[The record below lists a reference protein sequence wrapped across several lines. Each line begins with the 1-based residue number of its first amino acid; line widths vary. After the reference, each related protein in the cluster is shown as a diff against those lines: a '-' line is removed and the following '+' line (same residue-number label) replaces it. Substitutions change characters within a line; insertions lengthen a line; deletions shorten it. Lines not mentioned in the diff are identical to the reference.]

1 MRFSRV
7 SPLCARSACCPSGP
21 TIIGRV
27 GRAPC
32 SWPHTTA
39 RLALH
44 SLPNCRDPGHTSEAQ
59 HGDADAVRQLIAE
72 GVDPSF
78 ANDIGQTALHVACVW
93 GTQGCVE
100 VLIQAGAKLDA
111 VNSITGDTPL
121 HLAAQDGDRGD
132 PGGRAASVKL
142 LVAAGASTN
151 IKNKKGRKAYQGCSD
166 PELRVLLG
174 GPADVHDNNPHGGGG
189 IMGSQVVLSAEA
201 APYIEMETSLGT
213 FVLELY
219 WSYAPMTC
227 QNFASLSARGYYN
240 GVKFHRVVP
249 GFMIQG
255 GDPTGTGKGGE
266 SIFGAQFKDECHAE
280 LGHRGAGVLSM
291 ANTGPNTNSSQ
302 FFITLAPI
310 PWLDGGHTIF
320 GRVARGVT
328 VVKRMGEAP
337 TRTYTREYAMHTHP
351 RALCVVRARTR
362 TPITHAR
369 AHTHAYAHA
378 HGAHVPKE
386 TRAATSA
393 GCRKHTDAID
403 TNGHII
409 LRASGDRRRRPAEE
423 GPDHSTQRA
432 NRRSPAAAARTPDC
446 HVLRRRRPPD
456 SGARGTS
463 ISTAAG
469 PQGWRYARNR
479 CVTLFFW
486 PLPEYGPDST
496 LYHSVL
502 GVRP

>member
-1 MRFSRV
+1 MPAVLAAPAGRRL
-7 SPLCARSACCPSGP
+7 LCTLLVALLVR
-21 TIIGRV
+21 
-27 GRAPC
+27 
-32 SWPHTTA
+32 TTA

-44 SLPNCRDPGHTSEAQ
+44 SLPHCRDPCHTSEAQ

-72 GVDPSF
+72 GMDPSF

-132 PGGRAASVKL
+132 PGGRAASVRL

-174 GPADVHDNNPHGGGG
+174 GPADVHDNNPHAGGG

-255 GDPTGTGKGGE
+255 GDPSGTGKGGE
-266 SIFGAQFKDECHAE
+266 SIFGAQFEDECHAE

-320 GRVARGVT
+320 GRVARGLT
-328 VVKRMGEAP
+328 VVKKMGKAL
-337 TRTYTREYAMHTHP
+337 TQTYTREYAMHTP
-351 RALCVVRARTR
+351 SVSCTRARAHR
-362 TPITHAR
+362 SNHSR
-369 AHTHAYAHA
+369 AHTHAHAHT
-378 HGAHVPKE
+378 HGAHVRKE
-386 TRAATSA
+386 IRAATSV

-403 TNGHII
+403 TNGHVI

-423 GPDHSTQRA
+423 GPGLSTQRA
-432 NRRSPAAAARTPDC
+432 NRHSPAAAARAPACD
-446 HVLRRRRPPD
+446 VLRRRRPSD
-456 SGARGTS
+456 SRAHGTS

-469 PQGWRYARNR
+469 PQGWRYASNR
-479 CVTLFFW
+479 MTLFFS
-486 PLPEYGPDST
+486 PLP
-496 LYHSVL
+496 
-502 GVRP
+502 